1 MPCTSLARRKYQMHE
16 LSIALSIID
25 LVQEESSAHGEVQ
38 VEAVHLKIGQLS
50 GVVKDALVSS
60 YEMATQDTPLEGSR
74 LVIEEVPVVV
84 NCPECKAPRPV
95 HSVQSC
101 CCAVCGTPT
110 VNIVQGR
117 ELMVTALE
125 VRS

>member
-1 MPCTSLARRKYQMHE
+1 MHE

-25 LVQEESSAHGEVQ
+25 LVEEEAASRGEMQ
-38 VEAVHLKIGQLS
+38 VEAVHLKIGQLC

-60 YEMATQDTPLEGSR
+60 YEIATQQTPLEGSR
-74 LVIEEVPVVV
+74 LVIEEVAVVV
-84 NCPECKAPRPV
+84 NCPECRAPRPV

-101 CCAVCGTPT
+101 CCAVCGTAT
-110 VNIVQGR
+110 ADIVQGR

-125 VRS
+125 VRG